1 MERESERKLLRVRD
15 RRVFL
20 AKVGRKT
27 VKVAVVAPA
36 VGLLMAATA
45 RPAHAKMYT
54 YDPGPWIP

>member
-1 MERESERKLLRVRD
+1 MERESERKLLRVRE

-45 RPAHAKMYT
+45 KPAHAEMYHQAPP
-54 YDPGPWIP
+54 DFWP